1 MLQITIV
8 SLLAIMYFLSLYGWG
23 RLAERV
29 FRIARPWPLAI
40 CLGMAAWIFL
50 GGVLNLVG
58 IARPL
63 ALNGIVLVGLGLCTL
78 NLMRSWNPKAFFN
91 HVRTCLSRDYLIRY
105 VPSMAMI
112 LIVFV
117 FCAHTQS
124 SPKTFNFADDLETY
138 FSHPVRMLATGSLR
152 GSPFNGLANLT
163 LGGQAFLHGFAVSHW
178 PIGYANSVDSV
189 FAFALCLMIVF
200 ATALR
205 AGLPSW
211 LVPFVVAGPAFVN
224 PQYVNVSSIYTAAAL
239 MLLLFL
245 GPWVDLKDR
254 NFKFFSWHQAASL
267 GLAYAALVTLKNTY
281 LLIAALHFT
290 FLLLGLVCVSRP
302 RKEVLF
308 WAVKVLASAAI
319 FISPWILL
327 YYSNWIAV
335 LSNWVPVENPVLA
348 SGLQHQAESM
358 NPFSLEPLFY
368 GFGTSFA
375 HYTYTIIVAGFCG
388 LFVVCRRSTN
398 QRTDKMR
405 RMTAFAACSA
415 LPVLYLFYIFVI
427 GPMLWGPSGLL
438 RYVCPVIIAAVPSAL
453 IMASQSACEV
463 RRPPK
468 ATRKRIKRAPSRR
481 PILVFGAFSVVLLLI
496 FFRSSLARFGQAL
509 RCGSILA
516 FSQSAINPLYIEQT
530 RQELSPLAKEAI
542 RKAQQ
547 TVPEG
552 QSLATWTHR
561 ATHIDH
567 KRNRIIDV
575 TAAGL
580 FAPWIDLPFLKGSD
594 EAIKYFTRSG
604 VRYVLWQYS
613 PVLRTGNLFVHWM
626 ASPYRGERIL
636 AHRTWQFMKMLE
648 KMTADSQIL
657 YDDGQIRVIKLPHD
671 SP

>member
-1 MLQITIV
+1 MLKITIV
-8 SLLAIMYFLSLYGWG
+8 TLSAIIYFLSLYGWG
-23 RLAERV
+23 RMLERF
-29 FRIARPWPLAI
+29 FRLARPWPLTI
-40 CLGMAAWIFL
+40 CMGAAAWIFL
-50 GGVLNLVG
+50 GGVLNLIG

-63 ALNGIVLVGLGLCTL
+63 ALNCIVLVGLALSVQ
-78 NLMRSWNPKAFFN
+78 NLMRSGNRKAL
-91 HVRTCLSRDYLIRY
+91 LSRMRPRFSRDSLIRY
-105 VPSMAMI
+105 APSGAMI
-112 LIVFV
+112 LIIFV

-124 SPKTFNFADDLETY
+124 LPKTFNFADDLETY

-152 GSPFNGLANLT
+152 GSPFNGLASLT
-163 LGGQAFLHGFAVSHW
+163 LGGQAFLHGFAVSNW

-200 ATALR
+200 ATAVR
-205 AGLPSW
+205 AGLPPW
-211 LVPFVVAGPAFVN
+211 LMPLVVAVPAFVN
-224 PQYVNVSSIYTAAAL
+224 PQYVNVSSIYTAVVL

-245 GPWVDLKDR
+245 GPWLDSKDR
-254 NFKFFSWHQAASL
+254 NFKFFSWRHAASL

-290 FLLLGLVCVSRP
+290 LLLLGLICVSRP
-302 RKEVLF
+302 RKDVLS
-308 WAVKVLASAAI
+308 WGVKVLASAAI

-335 LSNWVPVENPVLA
+335 LSNWVPAENPVLA
-348 SGLQHQAESM
+348 GGLQRQAESM

-368 GFGTSFA
+368 GFGTTFA

-388 LFVVCRRSTN
+388 LFVICRRSAN

-405 RMTAFAACSA
+405 RITAFAACAA
-415 LPVLYLFYIFVI
+415 LPVLYLLNIFVI

-453 IMASQSACEV
+453 IMASQSACDV

-468 ATRKRIKRAPSRR
+468 AARIRIKRPPSRR
-481 PILVFGAFSVVLLLI
+481 PILVFAAFSVVLLLI
-496 FFRSSLARFGQAL
+496 FFRSSLARFRQAL
-509 RCGSILA
+509 RYGSILA
-516 FSQSAINPLYIEQT
+516 FSESAINSSYIEYT

-552 QSLATWTHR
+552 QPLATWTHR

-580 FAPWIDLPFLKGSD
+580 FAPWIDLPFTKGSD
-594 EAIKYFTRSG
+594 EAIKYFTSSG

-613 PVLRTGNLFVHWM
+613 PVLRTENLFVNWL
-626 ASPYRGERIL
+626 ASPYHGERIL

-648 KMTADSQIL
+648 KMTANSQIL